1 MANKKVNIEI
11 TTTSNTSGADKAA
24 ASLDKVAA
32 QQAKAAAKAE
42 EVAVREAARLARSEA
57 AAQKAVDVETRR
69 QERLARQAEVA
80 VQRKEAALRREEVAM
95 ARAQA
100 AAEKAAQATERA
112 NQKAIDSAEALARKN
127 EEVVRKEEANAKRL
141 SVLAQNKDTSR
152 TGSKVQQAGYQV
164 ADFATQVGGGTSA
177 IQALGQQLPQF
188 LGAFGPWGAVIG
200 AAVAVLGALGKAIY
214 EVAQDTKAGEEA
226 FKRNS
231 EMVKVFAEA
240 YKKAGEQEVQSLTD
254 KLSNQKDKL
263 DALQEAEIGNI
274 KVKGEVRDINGEI
287 KTSYLNA
294 EEAALK
300 YLVQSGQ
307 VKGAEE
313 ALLQIERERIQL
325 AKDAATAAANQ
336 KLEIARKQLQDAK
349 DDKAAVEQDL
359 IRLSKQAND
368 AAQQLRIPTI
378 ELNAAKDTDKYNK
391 LKEPSIETQRL
402 QAIVDGI
409 NNKLEKYENAI
420 SQTNASFADLDL
432 AISNANTNVDQVQTT
447 LAAEI
452 NKINTQA
459 SLTETTTKLTQAT
472 DKQTQEVT
480 KIKEALTSFEAV
492 TPVQA
497 EAKAKLLAAV
507 SGGIITAEEQ
517 RQIGGSLQTLMA
529 TLRTGQTSTREYLQ
543 ELITIN
549 NSLASEMT
557 SAKNAIRDLN
567 GKVQYLQSIK

>member
-11 TTTSNTSGADKAA
+11 TTTSNTSGADKTA
-24 ASLDKVAA
+24 ASLDKIAA
-32 QQAKAAAKAE
+32 QQAKAEAKAQE
-42 EVAVREAARLARSEA
+42 IAAREAARAARSEA
-57 AAQKAVDVETRR
+57 VAQKAADVETRR
-69 QERLARQAEVA
+69 QERLSRQAEVA
-80 VQRKEAALRREEVAM
+80 VQRKEAALRREEAAM

-112 NQKAIDSAEALARKN
+112 NQKSIDSAESLARKN

-141 SVLAQNKDTSR
+141 ATLAQNKDTAR

-200 AAVAVLGALGKAIY
+200 AGVAVVGALGKALY

-226 FKRNS
+226 FKRNT
-231 EMVKVFAEA
+231 EMVKQFAEA
-240 YKKAGEQEVQSLTD
+240 YKKAGEEEVQSLTD
-254 KLSNQKDKL
+254 KLSNQKSRL

-274 KVKGEVRDINGEI
+274 KVKGEVRDINNQI
-287 KTSYLNA
+287 KASYLDA

-300 YLVQSGQ
+300 YLTQTGQ
-307 VKGAEE
+307 VKEAEQ
-313 ALLQIERERIQL
+313 ALIEIEKQRVQL
-325 AKDAATAAANQ
+325 AKDEATAAANQ
-336 KLEIARKQLQDAK
+336 KLEIAKKQLQDAK
-349 DDKAAVEQDL
+349 DDKTAVEREL
-359 IRLSKQAND
+359 VILSNKANE
-368 AAQQLRIPTI
+368 AAQQLRVPTRQ
-378 ELNAAKDTDKYNK
+378 LNIFKEADKYK
-391 LKEPSIETQRL
+391 GLKEPSEQTQRL

-409 NNKLEKYENAI
+409 NNKLAKYETSI
-420 SQTNASFADLDL
+420 ESTNASFADLDL
-432 AISNANTNVDQVQTT
+432 AVSNANTNVDQVQTT

-452 NKINTQA
+452 EKINTQA

-472 DKQTQEVT
+472 DKQTEEVT

-497 EAKAKLLAAV
+497 EAKAKLQAV
-507 SGGIITAEEQ
+507 VADGIITAEEQ

-529 TLRTGQTSTREYLQ
+529 TLRTGQTSTRESIQ

-549 NSLASEMT
+549 NSLASEMA
-557 SAKNAIRDLN
+557 SAKNAIRDLS
-567 GKVQYLQSIK
+567 GKVQSLQNIK